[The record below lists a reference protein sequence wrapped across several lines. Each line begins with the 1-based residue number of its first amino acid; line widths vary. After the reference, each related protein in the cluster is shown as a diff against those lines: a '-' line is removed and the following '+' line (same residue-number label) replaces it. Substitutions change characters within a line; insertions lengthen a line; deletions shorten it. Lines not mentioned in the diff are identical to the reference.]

1 MIYNSRIGNL
11 GFSDQAQ
18 SMSYIS
24 SYFIDY
30 HHTRDSTSKRYPILQ
45 IYYNDAN
52 NQQVFVHQSDISKV
66 KDEDKK
72 VVVIENSETYQINAS
87 LILNQKDDNK
97 LNAILSIVRTT
108 FLMFLLSTSSIL
120 FIKDINDL
128 VLTPIEKMLVTVK
141 RIAQNPLEA
150 ARMAEDEAVA
160 EEEMFRLDRKHW
172 RQQQITKL
180 YETSI
185 LQQTIL
191 KIGTLLAVGFGEAG
205 SEIIAHNMGRNGQV
219 QPMIPGRKI
228 MAVFGFVAIRN
239 FIDATQVLS
248 EKVMPFTNEIAEV
261 VHRVCDQFSGA
272 TNKNLGD
279 CFLIVWKFKEE
290 DMLTLNEKDEVIV
303 KNLKICQNYIDQAL
317 VASLKV
323 MAAIKKLTYKE

>member
-205 SEIIAHNMGRNGQV
+205 SEIIAHNMGRSTSFFAHALYHAHSGADNC
-219 QPMIPGRKI
+219 
-228 MAVFGFVAIRN
+228 
-239 FIDATQVLS
+239 L
-248 EKVMPFTNEIAEV
+248 
-261 VHRVCDQFSGA
+261 QFSLLPDYYQSQLPP
-272 TNKNLGD
+272 NSLD
-279 CFLIVWKFKEE
+279 FLINFYFFW
-290 DMLTLNEKDEVIV
+290 L
-303 KNLKICQNYIDQAL
+303 
-317 VASLKV
+317 ASRV
-323 MAAIKKLTYKE
+323 VEGGAAIQLYRIINIFFLPCSSPTFLPGGCA